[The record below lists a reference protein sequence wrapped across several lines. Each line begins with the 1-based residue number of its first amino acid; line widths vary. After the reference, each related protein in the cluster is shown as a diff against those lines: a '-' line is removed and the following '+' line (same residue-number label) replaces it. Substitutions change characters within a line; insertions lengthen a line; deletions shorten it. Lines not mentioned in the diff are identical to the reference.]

1 MTEPLARPHRKDP
14 LRKTRE
20 PLLPQG
26 MRSRTAH
33 GLTAAAAE
41 GRFALQVCADCGFT
55 LYPPRDACPRCL
67 SARIPFR
74 DVPPG
79 GIVLAETTIRI
90 STDVYFRER
99 TPWRIGTV
107 ALDCGPS
114 FVAHLH
120 GDAVE
125 GARVRMALHLDKSGN
140 AVAIAMPD
148 NPTEHQEDDVQLREL
163 TCDPKFRRVLITDG
177 RNATGQAMAHA
188 MATAGASVI
197 FVGIADP
204 WKPFSGEAALRAIP
218 CVEIILLDT
227 TDTQSVADVA
237 GEIAHRVDLLV
248 NTADHSR
255 VGGIMQ
261 RHGLTIAREE
271 MDIRYL
277 GLLRLAQHFGPTMRA
292 RGADGTN
299 AAAAFVNLLSV
310 HALMSWPLYGA
321 FSAAEAACLSAAQA
335 LRAEL
340 RGGGVRVLN
349 MFFGPLDT
357 EWFQSVPPPKLSPA
371 ALAAATVDAL
381 RKGLEDSYVGDV
393 AQDIRARLDVQ
404 PKALERELGT

>member
-1 MTEPLARPHRKDP
+1 MTEPLIRPRRKDP

-26 MRSRTAH
+26 IRSRTAF

-41 GRFALQVCADCGFT
+41 GRFALQVCTDCGCI
-55 LYPPRDACPRCL
+55 LYPPRDACSRCL
-67 SARIPFR
+67 SGRVPFR
-74 DVPPG
+74 DVPSG
-79 GIVLAETTIRI
+79 GVLLAETTIRT

-120 GDAVE
+120 GDVAE
-125 GARVRMALHLDKSGN
+125 GARVQMTLRLDKSGN

-148 NPTEHQEDDVQLREL
+148 TPTEHQEDDVQLREL

-177 RNATGQAMAHA
+177 RNATGQAMVRAI
-188 MATAGASVI
+188 ATAGASIV
-197 FVGIADP
+197 FVGLADP
-204 WKPFSGEAALRAIP
+204 WKPFPGEAALREIP
-218 CVEIILLDT
+218 GVEVVSLDI
-227 TDTQSVADVA
+227 TDSQSVADTA
-237 GEIAHRVDLLV
+237 GEIAHRVDILV
-248 NTADHSR
+248 NTTEHPR
-255 VGGIMQ
+255 IGGIMG
-261 RHGLTIAREE
+261 RHGLTVAREE
-271 MDIRYL
+271 MDIRYF

-292 RGADGTN
+292 RGADGVN

-310 HALMSWPLYGA
+310 HALMNWPLYGA
-321 FSAAEAACLSAAQA
+321 FSAAEAACLSATQA

-340 RGGGVRVLN
+340 RSGGVKVLN
-349 MFFGPLDT
+349 MFAGPLDT

-371 ALAAATVDAL
+371 ALATATVDAL
-381 RKGLEDSYVGDV
+381 RKGIEDAYVGDV

-404 PKALERELGT
+404 PKALERELGA